1 MAENE
6 LDPPVLGVAWDGTGY
21 GLDGTIWGGEFL
33 KVTTHGIERVAHLKC
48 FRLPGGEKAVA
59 EPRRAALG
67 ILFELFGEDLP
78 ADLAPIRSFTT
89 SERAVLIAMLR
100 KAVHAPV
107 ASSAGRLFDAVAA
120 LLDLRQRSSFEGQAA
135 MALEYAIA
143 GQETADR
150 YAWGSEAGGDDR
162 DPADWEPIV
171 RGVIADL
178 RSGVLVSRIAAKFHN
193 SLVEMIVS
201 VARLV
206 GEERVA
212 LTGGCFQN
220 QYLTE
225 RTVRRLREESFRP
238 YWHQR
243 IPPND
248 GGIALGQ
255 LAAVARK

>member
-1 MAENE
+1 
-6 LDPPVLGVAWDGTGY
+6 
-21 GLDGTIWGGEFL
+21 
-33 KVTTHGIERVAHLKC
+33 VTTHGIERVAHLKC
-48 FRLPGGEKAVA
+48 FRLPGGDKAVA

-67 ILFELFGEDLP
+67 ILCELFGEDLP
-78 ADLAPIRSFTT
+78 PDLAPVRAFTT
-89 SERAVLIAMLR
+89 GERAVLVGMLR
-100 KAVHAPV
+100 RAVNAPL
-107 ASSAGRLFDAVAA
+107 ASSAGRLFDAVAS

-135 MALEYAIA
+135 MALEHAIA
-143 GQETADR
+143 GQETDER
-150 YAWGSEAGGDDR
+150 YAWGSEAGGEDR

-178 RSGVLVSRIAAKFHN
+178 RRGAPIGRIAAKFHN

-201 VARLV
+201 VVRLA

-220 QYLTE
+220 RYLTE
-225 RTVRRLREESFRP
+225 RTVRRLREEGFRP

-243 IPPND
+243 VPPND

-255 LAAVARK
+255 LVAMARK